1 MTKAHSLLKKF
12 NNLKTLPHVAIRLS
26 RLISDENSSIKEFE
40 EIIRMDPSLVVRLL
54 RVVNSPYYGLR
65 QKVDDIDRA
74 VVFVGMKNLHNLV
87 VVEALKDVFMES
99 PHEDIFSR
107 KMLWLHCAAVSICGK
122 MIAERIV
129 EQKGEDVFLCGILH
143 DIGMIVE
150 DQVAQ
155 DLFLQTCKTYEP
167 ESGQITKYE
176 REIIGTDHCA
186 IGYELAR
193 DWKLSYE
200 IQEGIKNHHKTLKDV
215 SPSSVTGI
223 IQIAEYIVSRS
234 GYPAIPGMKG
244 MLSPP
249 LTTHIQNNPEEYKTL
264 ARNLPDEMSKA
275 RDLYEIQEG

>member
-1 MTKAHSLLKKF
+1 MTKAQLLLKKF
-12 NNLKTLPHVAIRLS
+12 NNSKTLPHVAIHLS
-26 RLISDENSSIKEFE
+26 RLISDEKSSVKEFE
-40 EIIRMDPSLVVRLL
+40 EIIRIDPSLVVRLL

-74 VVFVGMKNLHNLV
+74 VVFVGMKNLYNLV
-87 VVEALKDVFMES
+87 VVEALKDVFRES

-107 KMLWLHCAAVSICGK
+107 KMLWLHCAAVGICGK

-150 DQVAQ
+150 DQVAR
-155 DLFLQTCKTYEP
+155 DLFLETCKTYEP

-176 REIIGTDHCA
+176 RKIIGTDHCA

-193 DWKLSYE
+193 DWQLSHE
-200 IQEGIKNHHKTLKDV
+200 IQEGIKNHHKTLEDV
-215 SPSSVTGI
+215 SPSGITGI
-223 IQIAEYIVSRS
+223 IQIAEYIVSLS

-249 LTTHIQNNPEEYKTL
+249 LTAHIQNNTEEYKTL
-264 ARNLPDEMSKA
+264 AKDLPDEMSKA
-275 RDLYEIQEG
+275 MDIYDIKER

>member
-65 QKVDDIDRA
+65 QKVDDIGRA

-107 KMLWLHCAAVSICGK
+107 RILWLHCAAVSICSK
-122 MIAERIV
+122 MISERIF
-129 EQKGEDVFLCGILH
+129 EQKGENVFLCGILH

-155 DLFLQTCKTYEP
+155 DLFLQACKTCES

-186 IGYELAR
+186 VGYELAR
-193 DWKLSYE
+193 DWKFLPG
-200 IQEGIKNHHKTLKDV
+200 IQEGIKNHHKMLKDV
-215 SPSSVTGI
+215 SPSSITGI

-249 LTTHIQNNPEEYKTL
+249 LTTHVQNNSEEYKTL
-264 ARNLPDEMSKA
+264 ARDLPDEMLKA
-275 RDLYEIQEG
+275 RDLYEI